1 MEKDVNMCIND
12 EKRIKKINRRK
23 RVEQNKRLINRG
35 EDALKTIHSIVQSDF
50 FLIITMYLGEMV
62 IFSRKANSQMQLA
75 KFVEIKKGI

>member
-23 RVEQNKRLINRG
+23 RVEQNKRLINRA